1 MINKDS
7 KEQPIQS
14 HKDLRVWKESML
26 LVENIYKITESFPQ
40 SELYALVS
48 QLRRAAISIPSN
60 ISEGCGRKGNKE
72 LSRFLYIALGSL
84 SELETQ
90 IEISVRLSYIAKSVD
105 LEEQIIYIRRMI
117 LNLLKKL

>member
-7 KEQPIQS
+7 KEQSIQS

-26 LVENIYKITESFPQ
+26 LVENIYKITESFLQ
-40 SELYALVS
+40 SELYGLVS

-60 ISEGCGRKGNKE
+60 ISEGCGRRGNKE

-117 LNLLKKL
+117 LNL

>member
-84 SELETQ
+84 FELET
-90 IEISVRLSYIAKSVD
+90 
-105 LEEQIIYIRRMI
+105 
-117 LNLLKKL
+117 

>member
-1 MINKDS
+1 MIMIEKDKMGMS
-7 KEQPIQS
+7 IQS

-26 LVENIYKITESFPQ
+26 LVENIYKITDLFPK
-40 SELYALVS
+40 SELYGLVS

-90 IEISVRLSYIAKSVD
+90 IEISVRLRYITKSVD
-105 LEEQIIYIRRMI
+105 LEEQIIYIR
-117 LNLLKKL
+117 

>member
-40 SELYALVS
+40 SELYGLIS
-48 QLRRAAISIPSN
+48 QLRIAAISIPSN

-84 SELETQ
+84 FELET
-90 IEISVRLSYIAKSVD
+90 
-105 LEEQIIYIRRMI
+105 
-117 LNLLKKL
+117 